1 MVRIGVYVVAL
12 VEDELYGSSEDPEL
26 IETNIPRV
34 EEILY
39 GVVSGSPFRIIKISY
54 LGNSLF
60 DLLLELRPEAEIWI
74 FQRDSSRSER
84 PGEAGVL
91 TMDAESLGQYVMDF
105 FNDESK
111 VDTWLEGDMS
121 FDETHS
127 LDFEATDFEV
137 LN

>member
-12 VEDELYGSSEDPEL
+12 VADELYGSSEDPEL

-39 GVVSGSPFRIIKISY
+39 GVVSGSPFRIVKISY

-74 FQRDSSRSER
+74 FQRE
-84 PGEAGVL
+84 VL
-91 TMDAESLGQYVMDF
+91 SLDNESLGQYVMDF
-105 FNDESK
+105 FNDFQK
-111 VDTWLEGDMS
+111 VDTWLEGDMA
-121 FDETHS
+121 FDEDHS
-127 LDFEATDFEV
+127 LDFEATDYEIID
-137 LN
+137 N

>member
-39 GVVSGSPFRIIKISY
+39 GVVSGSPFRIVKISY

-74 FQRDSSRSER
+74 FQRE
-84 PGEAGVL
+84 VL
-91 TMDAESLGQYVMDF
+91 SLDNESLGQYVMDF
-105 FNDESK
+105 FNDENK
-111 VDTWLEGDMS
+111 VDTWLEGDMV

-127 LDFEATDFEV
+127 LDFEATDYEIID
-137 LN
+137 N